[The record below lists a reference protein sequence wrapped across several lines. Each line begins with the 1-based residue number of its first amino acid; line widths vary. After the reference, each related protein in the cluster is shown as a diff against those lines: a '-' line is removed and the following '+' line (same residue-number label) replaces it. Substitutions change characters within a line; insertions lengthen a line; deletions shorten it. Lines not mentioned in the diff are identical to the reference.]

1 MSITLRRKMFKLGGE
16 TNTHGIGI
24 TSGLEYRRP
33 GYNAGGQV
41 EPQATFGVGN
51 NANKM
56 IGPDGKVR
64 EANALFAAI
73 PAAAGGIGRGLLSL
87 GTPVIRPFLRSA
99 LKRLGGKDT
108 KFVKGGP
115 SVSEYIKYGTARGL
129 DGGKY
134 TGAFTSPKR
143 IQNLRK
149 LQMAMTPSTLGLA
162 GLGAATG
169 VAERAGMINPPE
181 EDDRLITE
189 LGKGAA
195 EFGVNFNPL
204 NLASRG
210 AQMLFGDPKVE
221 DRNLYDI
228 ISGRD
233 KAEEVVGS
241 DNETDGGLNQKDI
254 SPAMETAL
262 TQEEQFAKM
271 KADADARA
279 EMYYAMLGGDGPNK
293 VRALAD
299 AFTNAGALYD
309 EDKSQ
314 ALAGFSQGIQ
324 GELDRDEAVRDE
336 ARRLGLQEVV
346 GLRDEERM
354 DAKSRKQMVEQA
366 KLAIMTSADMTPEQR
381 QSTLRGLEAFELG
394 VVDLL
399 PTNDKGDEIDT
410 GGMSPGSIYLDVN
423 GITDGKY
430 VAVSNDS
437 NDPNQVDSFN
447 NISEAEA
454 HARS

>member
-41 EPQATFGVGN
+41 APIGQVG
-51 NANKM
+51 KGPLQM
-56 IGPDGKVR
+56 EGPDGKMREMQNPLALLRFLVPGVGSTAGALGASTRGLSGLKRFFMPTRTGRAPRSVAAR
-64 EANALFAAI
+64 EAAFKGIGPGKAI
-73 PAAAGGIGRGLLSL
+73 PGFERSGKVLTGMDRARQIGKIAGAAGGIGALGGIGSALLPQFEDSPEDTALEDFTDMIRGGSEKVADFMTFLPTAAVQTPFRKTEDIQGLTGLL
-87 GTPVIRPFLRSA
+87 
-99 LKRLGGKDT
+99 
-108 KFVKGGP
+108 KG
-115 SVSEYIKYGTARGL
+115 E
-129 DGGKY
+129 
-134 TGAFTSPKR
+134 
-143 IQNLRK
+143 
-149 LQMAMTPSTLGLA
+149 
-162 GLGAATG
+162 
-169 VAERAGMINPPE
+169 
-181 EDDRLITE
+181 
-189 LGKGAA
+189 
-195 EFGVNFNPL
+195 
-204 NLASRG
+204 
-210 AQMLFGDPKVE
+210 
-221 DRNLYDI
+221 
-228 ISGRD
+228 
-233 KAEEVVGS
+233 KAEKTVGS
-241 DNETDGGLNQKDI
+241 ANDTAGGLNQKDI
-254 SPAMETAL
+254 SPAMETAQ

-271 KADADARA
+271 KADADQRA

-299 AFTNAGALYD
+299 AFTTAGALYD

-354 DAKSRKQMVEQA
+354 DTKSRAQMVEQA

>member
-41 EPQATFGVGN
+41 EPIGSDVYP
-51 NANKM
+51 KVM
-56 IGPDGKVR
+56 GPDGQMR
-64 EANALFAAI
+64 EAHNIGMSSVLNFALAGI
-73 PAAAGGIGRGLLSL
+73 PKGISYLKGLI
-87 GTPVIRPFLRSA
+87 TNPNVR
-99 LKRLGGKDT
+99 
-108 KFVKGGP
+108 
-115 SVSEYIKYGTARGL
+115 KYGLNQADEIAAEIAKRKKMGITMGEKSMKALL
-129 DGGKY
+129 DSKKALTGTQQALQAGKY
-134 TGAFTSPKR
+134 
-143 IQNLRK
+143 
-149 LQMAMTPSTLGLA
+149 LGLPGA
-162 GLGAATG
+162 YGLGAATALG
-169 VAERAGMINPPE
+169 ERAGIIDPE
-181 EDDRLITE
+181 RTNVEKYGTMVGQGALDYLSVPAAVNLVAQGSFDKPGDEDASITKLSE
-189 LGKGAA
+189 L
-195 EFGVNFNPL
+195 
-204 NLASRG
+204 
-210 AQMLFGDPKVE
+210 
-221 DRNLYDI
+221 
-228 ISGRD
+228 ISGKSD
-233 KAEEVVGS
+233 KAEETVGS
-241 DNETDGGLNQKDI
+241 DNDTDGGLNQKDI

-299 AFTNAGALYD
+299 AFTTAGALYD

-381 QSTLRGLEAFELG
+381 QSTIRGLEAFELG

-410 GGMSPGSIYLDVN
+410 GRMSPGSIYLDVN

>member
-41 EPQATFGVGN
+41 APIGSDVYP
-51 NANKM
+51 KVM
-56 IGPDGKVR
+56 GPDGQMR
-64 EANALFAAI
+64 EAHNIGMAALNFILPGIRPAFQAIRGGGLKGLQKYIKGERRRGPGPAVGKYGGKRDIVGAGDKLPLNAKDI
-73 PAAAGGIGRGLLSL
+73 AGRIGRGAGLASL
-87 GTPVIRPFLRSA
+87 PIGGPIGAIGLGRA
-99 LKRLGGKDT
+99 LGERAGVVDKEPDT
-108 KFVKGGP
+108 KGGQVFKDATE
-115 SVSEYIKYGTARGL
+115 SVL
-129 DGGKY
+129 DFSPAQG
-134 TGAFTSPKR
+134 FTSLIR
-143 IQNLRK
+143 
-149 LQMAMTPSTLGLA
+149 
-162 GLGAATG
+162 GAATPTG
-169 VAERAGMINPPE
+169 
-181 EDDRLITE
+181 EDYQSMALSDFF
-189 LGKGAA
+189 A
-195 EFGVNFNPL
+195 
-204 NLASRG
+204 
-210 AQMLFGDPKVE
+210 
-221 DRNLYDI
+221 
-228 ISGRD
+228 GRD
-233 KAEEVVGS
+233 KAEETVGS
-241 DNETDGGLNQKDI
+241 DNDTDGGLNQKDI

-299 AFTNAGALYD
+299 AFTAAGALYD

-314 ALAGFSQGIQ
+314 ALAGFSEGIQ

-381 QSTLRGLEAFELG
+381 QSTIRGLEAFELG

-410 GGMSPGSIYLDVN
+410 GRMSPGSIYLDVN

>member
-1 MSITLRRKMFKLGGE
+1 
-16 TNTHGIGI
+16 
-24 TSGLEYRRP
+24 
-33 GYNAGGQV
+33 
-41 EPQATFGVGN
+41 
-51 NANKM
+51 
-56 IGPDGKVR
+56 
-64 EANALFAAI
+64 
-73 PAAAGGIGRGLLSL
+73 
-87 GTPVIRPFLRSA
+87 
-99 LKRLGGKDT
+99 
-108 KFVKGGP
+108 
-115 SVSEYIKYGTARGL
+115 
-129 DGGKY
+129 
-134 TGAFTSPKR
+134 
-143 IQNLRK
+143 
-149 LQMAMTPSTLGLA
+149 
-162 GLGAATG
+162 
-169 VAERAGMINPPE
+169 
-181 EDDRLITE
+181 
-189 LGKGAA
+189 
-195 EFGVNFNPL
+195 
-204 NLASRG
+204 
-210 AQMLFGDPKVE
+210 
-221 DRNLYDI
+221 
-228 ISGRD
+228 
-233 KAEEVVGS
+233 
-241 DNETDGGLNQKDI
+241 
-254 SPAMETAL
+254 
-262 TQEEQFAKM
+262 M

-299 AFTNAGALYD
+299 AFTAAGALYD

-314 ALAGFSQGIQ
+314 ALAGFSEGIQ

-410 GGMSPGSIYLDVN
+410 GGMSPGSIYLDIN

>member
-1 MSITLRRKMFKLGGE
+1 MPIGGPIGAIGLGRALGE
-16 TNTHGIGI
+16 RAGVVDKEPDTK
-24 TSGLEYRRP
+24 
-33 GYNAGGQV
+33 GGQV
-41 EPQATFGVGN
+41 FKDATESVLDFS
-51 NANKM
+51 
-56 IGPDGKVR
+56 
-64 EANALFAAI
+64 
-73 PAAAGGIGRGLLSL
+73 PAQG
-87 GTPVIRPFLRSA
+87 
-99 LKRLGGKDT
+99 
-108 KFVKGGP
+108 
-115 SVSEYIKYGTARGL
+115 
-129 DGGKY
+129 
-134 TGAFTSPKR
+134 FTSLIR
-143 IQNLRK
+143 
-149 LQMAMTPSTLGLA
+149 
-162 GLGAATG
+162 GAATPTG
-169 VAERAGMINPPE
+169 
-181 EDDRLITE
+181 EDYQSMALSDFF
-189 LGKGAA
+189 A
-195 EFGVNFNPL
+195 
-204 NLASRG
+204 
-210 AQMLFGDPKVE
+210 
-221 DRNLYDI
+221 
-228 ISGRD
+228 GRD

-241 DNETDGGLNQKDI
+241 DNDTPGGLNQKDI

-299 AFTNAGALYD
+299 AFTTAGALYD

-314 ALAGFSQGIQ
+314 ALAGFSEGIQ

-381 QSTLRGLEAFELG
+381 QSTIRGLEAFELG

-410 GGMSPGSIYLDVN
+410 GRMSPGSIYLDVN

>member
-41 EPQATFGVGN
+41 VKP
-51 NANKM
+51 
-56 IGPDGKVR
+56 GPDGKLRQHAV
-64 EANALFAAI
+64 L
-73 PAAAGGIGRGLLSL
+73 GGIMALGRAAQAAMKLKNPLTPLAKYISGGSKLTARPTKEMIAKMKPDEIKRVLGDYGFGPGGRFSQAGRLSNLIGLGSIPGAGASLLAGPRMTPDERKTATDFQKGLDTTRGVVESLPAFSGLGFGAEVAGNIGDALYESTKQDPNYSIQTLPGLLRKMTGSS
-87 GTPVIRPFLRSA
+87 TP
-99 LKRLGGKDT
+99 T
-108 KFVKGGP
+108 
-115 SVSEYIKYGTARGL
+115 
-129 DGGKY
+129 
-134 TGAFTSPKR
+134 
-143 IQNLRK
+143 
-149 LQMAMTPSTLGLA
+149 
-162 GLGAATG
+162 
-169 VAERAGMINPPE
+169 E
-181 EDDRLITE
+181 ET
-189 LGKGAA
+189 
-195 EFGVNFNPL
+195 
-204 NLASRG
+204 
-210 AQMLFGDPKVE
+210 
-221 DRNLYDI
+221 
-228 ISGRD
+228 
-233 KAEEVVGS
+233 VGS

-254 SPAMETAL
+254 SPAMETAQ

-299 AFTNAGALYD
+299 AFTTAGALYD

-324 GELDRDEAVRDE
+324 GELDRDETVRDE

-354 DAKSRKQMVEQA
+354 DTKSRAQMVEQA